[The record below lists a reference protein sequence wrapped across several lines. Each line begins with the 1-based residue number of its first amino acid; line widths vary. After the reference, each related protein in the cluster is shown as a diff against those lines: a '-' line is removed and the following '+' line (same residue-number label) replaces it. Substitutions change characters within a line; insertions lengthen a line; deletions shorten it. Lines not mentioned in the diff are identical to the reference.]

1 MMQVYLHIKDTAHH
15 TIQIRLEKSVLTLK
29 SITSK
34 NGLLNVRDE
43 STRDK
48 KVTYKFAHLITL
60 FHIDQCVLTSGF
72 ISARH
77 T

>member
-48 KVTYKFAHLITL
+48 KVTYKSAHLITL
-60 FHIDQCVLTSGF
+60 FHIDQ
-72 ISARH
+72 
-77 T
+77 